1 MFIAGPVSEIIG
13 INNWMVSAGVLML
26 MVGLLCYILTRRFDD
41 TNSDQNTLT
50 AP

>member
-1 MFIAGPVSEIIG
+1 MFIAGHVSEIIG
-13 INNWMVSAGVLML
+13 INNWRVSAGLML
-26 MVGLLCYILTRRFDD
+26 MVGLLYYIFTRRFDD